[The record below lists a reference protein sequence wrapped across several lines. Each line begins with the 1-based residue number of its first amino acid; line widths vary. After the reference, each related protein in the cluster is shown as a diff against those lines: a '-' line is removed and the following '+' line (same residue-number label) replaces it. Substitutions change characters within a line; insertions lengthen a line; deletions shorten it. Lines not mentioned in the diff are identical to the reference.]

1 MSTNINDEGVV
12 ALIGLILLT
21 LPSEEVRIPDE
32 FVARGLPDGGAVR
45 VYHDDF
51 TDELVISIHRQDSE

>member
-1 MSTNINDEGVV
+1 MSTNINDEGIV

-21 LPSEEVRIPDE
+21 LPNEQVRISDE
-32 FVARGLPDGGAVR
+32 IVTRGLPDGGAVR

-51 TDELVISIHRQDSE
+51 TDELVISIQRQDDE